1 VGFREPVDLKQIL
14 RQYEAF
20 GGPRL
25 RRPPNASADMFS
37 TLTHDVQPE
46 VADEPLQ
53 CGYGPSWCS
62 TETALD
68 IAPRWCWDVNGY
80 YRGLGV
86 HWRASRR
93 ELMEAYRER
102 RGHEDVWL
110 TYVFKQL
117 LNDTVRR
124 EYDRAPL
131 GEPFLD
137 EFLQESLKRK
147 AHDEAYR
154 RTRKGNETHR
164 DQVLDEW
171 GLVASY
177 DEGDGSVDTSPDVM
191 QDDERS
197 PELWEYSYYLW
208 RTIHTDVAVLRR
220 WQELLVAELSA
231 QGYTVRFAVGLIGK
245 SKAEAVF
252 LTGREDF
259 IFFVSEEH
267 DPTPETAA
275 EAVRV
280 AHRSIQKR

>member
-1 VGFREPVDLKQIL
+1 VGFRTPVDLKKIL
-14 RQYEAF
+14 RDYEAF

-25 RRPPNASADMFS
+25 KRPPNASPDMFS
-37 TLTHDVQPE
+37 VLTHDVQPE
-46 VADEPLQ
+46 VADEPLKS
-53 CGYGPSWCS
+53 GYGPSWCS

-68 IAPRWCWDVNGY
+68 IDPRWCWDVNGY
-80 YRGLGV
+80 YRALGV

-93 ELMEAYRER
+93 ELMVAYRNQA
-102 RGHEDVWL
+102 GDKDVWR

-117 LNDTVRR
+117 LNDDIRR

-131 GEPFLD
+131 GEPYLD
-137 EFLQESLKRK
+137 EFVQESLKRK
-147 AHDEAYR
+147 AHAEAYR
-154 RTRKGNETHR
+154 RTRNGNETHR

-171 GLVASY
+171 GLAAHSEHEVAPV
-177 DEGDGSVDTSPDVM
+177 DTDPGDG
-191 QDDERS
+191 QDDGRH
-197 PELWEYSYYLW
+197 PGLWEYSYYLW
-208 RTIHTDVAVLRR
+208 RTIHTDVDILRR

-245 SKAEAVF
+245 SKTKVVIADGE
-252 LTGREDF
+252 EDF